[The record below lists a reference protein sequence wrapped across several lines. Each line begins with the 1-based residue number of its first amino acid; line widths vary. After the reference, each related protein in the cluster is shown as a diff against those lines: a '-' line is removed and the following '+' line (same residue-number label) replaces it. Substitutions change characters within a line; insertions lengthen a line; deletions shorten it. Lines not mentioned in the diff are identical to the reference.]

1 MEKKRQHIT
10 RSPVSKIGQQKCN
23 YAPRKEK

>member
-10 RSPVSKIGQQKCN
+10 RSPVSKIG
-23 YAPRKEK
+23 